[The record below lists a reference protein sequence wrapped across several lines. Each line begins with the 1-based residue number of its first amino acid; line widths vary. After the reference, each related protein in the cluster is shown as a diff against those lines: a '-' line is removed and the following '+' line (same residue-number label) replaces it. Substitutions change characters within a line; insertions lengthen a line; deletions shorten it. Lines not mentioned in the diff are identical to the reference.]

1 MKKKTINSKS
11 MFKNARKVMP
21 GGVNSP
27 VRSFNAVNSTPVY
40 IKKAKGA
47 YLYDEDNNK
56 YIDYINSFGPLI
68 FGHSKK
74 EISEAAIKAIK
85 NGTTF
90 GACHANEIELAELI
104 KEKIPSMQM
113 VRLTSSG
120 TEATMSAIR
129 LARGFTRK
137 DKIIKFEGC
146 YHGHVDHLLVKAGSG
161 LSTFGSPS
169 SPGVPKDFTKN
180 TLIAEFN
187 NIEQVEKLFR
197 KNKNSIAAIV
207 VEPVPANMGLVL
219 PKNRFLK
226 QLLDLAHSNKS
237 LVIFDEVIS
246 GFRLSI
252 GGAQGFYDLKPD
264 ITCIGKIIGGGFP
277 IGAFGGRKDIMSMV
291 SPTGPVYQAGTLS
304 GNPVAVAA
312 GIRTIRLLS
321 KDNGKIYDRLEK
333 KANVI
338 KNELNKLK
346 LKNVTIN
353 QLGSLLTFF
362 ITKEKFVNNYQDV
375 LKCDFKIYGKVFK
388 KLLSSGIMIPPS
400 QFEAMFISDSHSKND
415 IILTINELKKAFKSL
430 GLY

>member
-1 MKKKTINSKS
+1 
-11 MFKNARKVMP
+11 MFKEAQKVIP

-27 VRSFNAVNSTPVY
+27 VRSFNAVGASPVY

-47 YLYDEDNNK
+47 YLYDEDGNK

-74 EISEAAIKAIK
+74 EISDAAIETIN

-90 GACHANEIELAELI
+90 GACHINEIRLAKLI
-104 KEKIPSMQM
+104 KEKVPSMEM

-129 LARGFTRK
+129 LARAFTGK

-180 TLIAEFN
+180 TLIADFN
-187 NIEQVEKLFR
+187 NLKQIEKLFE
-197 KNKNSIAAIV
+197 KNKNKIAAIIL
-207 VEPVPANMGLVL
+207 EPVPANMGLVL
-219 PKNRFLK
+219 PKNLFLNK
-226 QLLDLAHSNKS
+226 LINIAHSYNS

-246 GFRLSI
+246 GFRLSS
-252 GGAQGFYDLKPD
+252 GGAQTYYNLNPD
-264 ITCIGKIIGGGFP
+264 ISCIGKIIGGGFP
-277 IGAFGGRKDIMSMV
+277 IGAFGGRRDIMSMV
-291 SPTGPVYQAGTLS
+291 SPSGPVYQAGTLS

-312 GIRTIRLLS
+312 GIKTIELLS
-321 KDNGKIYDRLEK
+321 KNNEKIYKSLEK
-333 KANVI
+333 KASTI
-338 KNELNKLK
+338 KNEIDKLNLK
-346 LKNVTIN
+346 SVTIN

-362 ITKEKFVNNYQDV
+362 LTKKKSVSNYKDV
-375 LKCDFKIYGKVFK
+375 LKCDFKIYGKLFK
-388 KLLSSGIMIPPS
+388 KLLSAGIMIPPS

-415 IILTINELKKAFKSL
+415 IIYTIKEFKKAFKSL
-430 GLY
+430 GLD

>member
-1 MKKKTINSKS
+1 

-74 EISEAAIKAIK
+74 EISQAAIRAIK

-207 VEPVPANMGLVL
+207 IEPVPANMGLVL

-226 QLLDLAHSNKS
+226 QVLDLAHSNKS

-252 GGAQGFYDLKPD
+252 GGAQGFYNLKPD

-304 GNPVAVAA
+304 GNPVAVSA
-312 GIRTIRLLS
+312 GMKTLELIQKPNFFKNLS
-321 KDNGKIYDRLEK
+321 KTTKSLVDGLIVAARTNNVEFSAQSVGGMFGFYFSAQPPESFEEVMVSDRDKFNKFFHLMLDQGIYFGPSAFEAGFVSSAHSMDD
-333 KANVI
+333 
-338 KNELNKLK
+338 
-346 LKNVTIN
+346 IN
-353 QLGSLLTFF
+353 QT
-362 ITKEKFVNNYQDV
+362 IQAADV
-375 LKCDFKIYGKVFK
+375 SFK
-388 KLLSSGIMIPPS
+388 KL
-400 QFEAMFISDSHSKND
+400 K
-415 IILTINELKKAFKSL
+415 
-430 GLY
+430 

>member
-1 MKKKTINSKS
+1 
-11 MFKNARKVMP
+11 
-21 GGVNSP
+21 
-27 VRSFNAVNSTPVY
+27 
-40 IKKAKGA
+40 
-47 YLYDEDNNK
+47 
-56 YIDYINSFGPLI
+56 
-68 FGHSKK
+68 
-74 EISEAAIKAIK
+74 
-85 NGTTF
+85 
-90 GACHANEIELAELI
+90 
-104 KEKIPSMQM
+104 
-113 VRLTSSG
+113 
-120 TEATMSAIR
+120 
-129 LARGFTRK
+129 
-137 DKIIKFEGC
+137 
-146 YHGHVDHLLVKAGSG
+146 
-161 LSTFGSPS
+161 
-169 SPGVPKDFTKN
+169 
-180 TLIAEFN
+180 
-187 NIEQVEKLFR
+187 
-197 KNKNSIAAIV
+197 
-207 VEPVPANMGLVL
+207 MGLVL

-226 QLLDLAHSNKS
+226 QVLDLAHSNKS

-338 KNELNKLK
+338 KYELNKLK

-353 QLGSLLTFF
+353 QLGSLLTLF

-375 LKCDFKIYGKVFK
+375 LKCDFKMYGKVFK